1 MQYIVHSPLDRAKRL
16 PNAVAGSLGDP
27 VIILTQHKEKMKM
40 MKKFSMLA
48 LAGLIALPAIAAA
61 GGGAKP
67 SSDLDRKIQDLSAQL
82 DQLKAQMAAQNE
94 STNAKLGNLNNTVAS
109 FSDRADEW
117 DLASRIKLYGDYRA
131 RMDFYNA
138 TTVGTGPLGSRDLDN
153 DTSWT
158 NRFRLNMRVNATEN
172 VEFKGRLAMYK
183 AWGMQSAMTDD
194 SDTAWPQFDGNST
207 RTPSDNALRVDRAY
221 VNFNNIGGAPV
232 WFSIGR
238 RPTTDGN
245 PANMRMNLDERSGTP
260 LIMDY
265 PFDGISLGYAY
276 KWGQDLGAGR
286 VRFCYG
292 RGFEDGLQYDGEG
305 MEDMDF
311 VGVSWD
317 ILQKGDRFLY
327 AQSYMAMNVINYPNF
342 QDPFI
347 DYAASAPP
355 ALGGYG
361 DRLNVGNINHSG
373 LMYMD
378 KVANLNFFATG
389 GWSRT
394 DPNENGM
401 FNDYYAMNYLGAS
414 TNQDSENGYHAHLG
428 IRYDIDPIG
437 LKLGAEWNY
446 GSQYWVGMT
455 PGHDDLYQSKI
466 AARGNVYEVYG
477 IYDLPT
483 GPAISKYAKT
493 FMRVGYQHY
502 EYDYAGSNDWNMYP
516 YDLSDSVDL
525 AKLGGIGVDPIESA
539 EQIYVTLEVAF

>member
-1 MQYIVHSPLDRAKRL
+1 MV
-16 PNAVAGSLGDP
+16 
-27 VIILTQHKEKMKM
+27 
-40 MKKFSMLA
+40 KKISMLA
-48 LAGLIALPAIAAA
+48 LAGLLALPALASA
-61 GGGAKP
+61 GGGAADN
-67 SSDLDRKIQDLSAQL
+67 SDLDRKIQDLSAQL

-94 STNAKLGNLNNTVAS
+94 ATNAKIGALDNTVAT
-109 FSDRADEW
+109 FSDRADDW
-117 DLASRIKLYGDYRA
+117 DLAARIKLSGDYRA

-138 TTVGTGPLGSRDLDN
+138 TTAGTLLNPNGTRVGSRDLDN
-153 DTSWT
+153 DTAWT
-158 NRFRLNMRVNATEN
+158 NRFRLNMRVSATEN

-183 AWGMQSAMTDD
+183 VWGMQSAMADA
-194 SDTAWPQFDGNST
+194 SNTAWPQFDGNST

-245 PANMRMNLDERSGTP
+245 PANIRMNLSERSGTP

-276 KWGQDLGAGR
+276 NWAQNMGTGR

-292 RGFEDGLQYDGEG
+292 RGFEDGLQVDGDG

-311 VGVSWD
+311 VGINWD
-317 ILQKGDRFLY
+317 ILQKGDRFLH
-327 AQSYMAMNVINYPNF
+327 AQSFLAMNVINYPNF
-342 QDPFI
+342 QDPII
-347 DYAASAPP
+347 DANFGAMS
-355 ALGGYG
+355 GMG
-361 DRLNVGNINHSG
+361 DRVNVGNINHSG
-373 LMYMD
+373 LLYMD

-389 GWSRT
+389 SWSRT
-394 DPNENGM
+394 DPNDNGM
-401 FNDYYAMNYLGAS
+401 FNDYYGMNMRTTGPNTS
-414 TNQDSENGYHAHLG
+414 SENGYHAHLG

-446 GSQYWVGMT
+446 GSQYWIGFT

-466 AARGNVYEVYG
+466 AARGNVYEIYG

-483 GPAISKYAKT
+483 GPVISKYAKT
-493 FMRVGYQHY
+493 FMRLGYQRY

-516 YDLSDSVDL
+516 YDLSNSADL
-525 AKLGGIGVDPIESA
+525 AKLGMIGVDPIESA
-539 EQIYVTLEVAF
+539 DQIYVTLEVAF

>member
-1 MQYIVHSPLDRAKRL
+1 
-16 PNAVAGSLGDP
+16 
-27 VIILTQHKEKMKM
+27 
-40 MKKFSMLA
+40 MLA

>member
-1 MQYIVHSPLDRAKRL
+1 MPLPECPFHPA
-16 PNAVAGSLGDP
+16 
-27 VIILTQHKEKMKM
+27 ILFILHKEKKM
-40 MKKFSMLA
+40 VKKFSMLA
-48 LAGLIALPAIAAA
+48 LAGLLALPALASA
-61 GGGAKP
+61 GGGAAGN
-67 SSDLDRKIQDLSAQL
+67 SDLDRKIQDLSAQL

-94 STNAKLGNLNNTVAS
+94 ATNAKLGNLNNTVAT

-117 DLASRIKLYGDYRA
+117 DLASRFKLSGDFRT
-131 RMDFYNA
+131 RMDYYNA
-138 TTVGTGPLGSRDLDN
+138 ETVSGRSLDN
-153 DTSWT
+153 DTAWT
-158 NRFRLNMRVNATEN
+158 NRFRLNMRVGVTED

-183 AWGMQSAMTDD
+183 VWGMQSAMNDD
-194 SDTAWPQFDGNST
+194 SNTAWPQFDGNST

-245 PANMRMNLDERSGTP
+245 PANIRMNLSERSGTP

-265 PFDGISLGYAY
+265 PFDGATLGYAY
-276 KWGQDLGAGR
+276 KWGGDLGAGR

-292 RGFEDGLQYDGEG
+292 RGFEDGLQVDGDG

-311 VGVSWD
+311 AGISWD

-327 AQSYMAMNVINYPNF
+327 AQSYLAMNVINYPNF
-342 QDPFI
+342 QDPII
-347 DYAASAPP
+347 DASF
-355 ALGGYG
+355 GDMSGMG
-361 DRLNVGNINHSG
+361 DRVNVGNIQHSG

-401 FNDYYAMNYLGAS
+401 FNDYAGIQMGMMGYGPAMGPNTS
-414 TNQDSENGYHAHLG
+414 SENGYHAHLG

-446 GSQYWVGMT
+446 GSQYWIGFT

-493 FMRVGYQHY
+493 FIRLGYQHY

-516 YDLSDSVDL
+516 YDLSDSADL
-525 AKLGGIGVDPIESA
+525 AKLGMMGVDPIESA
-539 EQIYVTLEVAF
+539 DQIYATLEVAF

>member
-1 MQYIVHSPLDRAKRL
+1 
-16 PNAVAGSLGDP
+16 
-27 VIILTQHKEKMKM
+27 M

-94 STNAKLGNLNNTVAS
+94 STNAKIGALDNTVAS
-109 FSDRADEW
+109 FSDRADDW

-138 TTVGTGPLGSRDLDN
+138 ETARGTSLDN

-183 AWGMQSAMTDD
+183 SWGMESAM
-194 SDTAWPQFDGNST
+194 SDASGTAWPQFDGNST

-245 PANMRMNLDERSGTP
+245 PANMRMNIDERSGTP

-265 PFDGISLGYAY
+265 PFDGISVGYAY
-276 KWGQDLGAGR
+276 KWGQDLGTGR

-292 RGFEDGLQYDGEG
+292 RGFEDGLQVDGDG

-311 VGVSWD
+311 AGISWD

-342 QDPFI
+342 QDSVVGVVQDTTSP
-347 DYAASAPP
+347 Y
-355 ALGGYG
+355 YG
-361 DRLNVGNINHSG
+361 MAVTAETIYGPRVNVGNIQHSG

-401 FNDYYAMNYLGAS
+401 FNDLMNGLPNGRN
-414 TNQDSENGYHAHLG
+414 TDSENGYHAHLG

-446 GSQYWVGMT
+446 GSEYWVGMT

-466 AARGNVYEVYG
+466 AARGNVYEIYG

-493 FMRVGYQHY
+493 FMRLGYQHY
-502 EYDYAGSNDWNMYP
+502 EYDYSGSNDWNMMP
-516 YDLSDSVDL
+516 YDIDNLPTGMD
-525 AKLGGIGVDPIESA
+525 AIESA